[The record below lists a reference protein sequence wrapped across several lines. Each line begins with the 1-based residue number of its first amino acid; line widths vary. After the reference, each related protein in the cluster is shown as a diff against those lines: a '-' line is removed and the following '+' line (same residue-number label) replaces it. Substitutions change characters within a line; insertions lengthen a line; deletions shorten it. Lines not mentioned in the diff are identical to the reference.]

1 MDTDTLKWCE
11 EQCREMA
18 DFWTTVAECHE
29 EDTPERDRC
38 NVRAIVLNRMAK
50 TFRYQYDPPEPKLF
64 DNIRISQILSASPT
78 SDHIGDSLP
87 SLPSPQR
94 TR

>member
-50 TFRYQYDPPEPKLF
+50 TFRYQYAPPEPKPFGQSLTAQM
-64 DNIRISQILSASPT
+64 ISIEAKL
-78 SDHIGDSLP
+78 DHIGDSLSSLLSAKRP
-87 SLPSPQR
+87 S
-94 TR
+94 